1 MEEVMSY
8 LDDYRQAM
16 SDDAYVQLGRMLADA
31 QDDAPKLFVV
41 TWFTMSVSTS
51 KIQMK
56 RHQRVCVSVEPHEQ
70 GLGEEAVRLA
80 PKLLLECGQCRER
93 WMGSPFPQV
102 RPTGGSHD
110 CMIVAMRPYC
120 KRLRPDDEDE
130 ENGGDGGNTG
140 GVNVDTMFGVET

>member
-8 LDDYRQAM
+8 LDDHRQAM

-31 QDDAPKLFVV
+31 QDDAPKLLVV

-56 RHQRVCVSVEPHEQ
+56 HHQRVCVSVEPHEQ

-102 RPTGGSHD
+102 RHTGGSHD
-110 CMIVAMRPYC
+110 CMIVDMRPYC
-120 KRLRPDDEDE
+120 KSARPDDEED
-130 ENGGDGGNTG
+130 GGDTGGAG